1 MELAKINPHI
11 DDDNEADAD
20 VECALGGMETEEAV
34 GGGVGTGEIVFK
46 GGMETE
52 GVRGCGEH
60 LHSCSLSFPFQ
71 TISICVTIFVAP
83 LGCSLLSFF
92 RSCDKEIIPN
102 GIIQVVVIIRE
113 QRIIGLFIGRFACR
127 VHLVDDAF
135 ARVRTF
141 VGT

>member
-52 GVRGCGEH
+52 GVVGE
-60 LHSCSLSFPFQ
+60 
-71 TISICVTIFVAP
+71 
-83 LGCSLLSFF
+83 
-92 RSCDKEIIPN
+92 E
-102 GIIQVVVIIRE
+102 VVVSTSTAPSVFHSKPSAYALQSSWR
-113 QRIIGLFIGRFACR
+113 
-127 VHLVDDAF
+127 HWDAVCS
-135 ARVRTF
+135 ASSAVVTKKSSPMASSR
-141 VGT
+141 